1 MITLVY
7 SPYFGPRPYVDL
19 AGRGGVLMGVSPVG
33 TVGLLDALE
42 LHFGNKGT
50 EPESLGR
57 LIAYVQAMRQA
68 IADDPTLFFTESFRG
83 DEIGTAKVILSWRD
97 ALLMA
102 LWNPEEASTE
112 KLRGLSSIENHFHC
126 SGTADRWRALLA
138 RVSEA
143 SLVVPGNISIECRT
157 SAETLEP
164 CVRKVLETLK
174 EKGMPVSFYEA
185 ASGAAPEGTALRV
198 VQDALL
204 KGVDVADGTKMEL
217 PDDGTF
223 RHVTFKFGYDATRW
237 AALSAQKWRD
247 PDTLLVNSRT
257 SEMNGSLRVLGQ
269 PTLRSDI
276 EGAPQ
281 SAQLF
286 LLGLSLFRK
295 PVDVQ
300 RLLSYLRVSPN
311 PIGKLHLKKTNREG
325 EPYFKALNRE
335 LTDILLKKGGFDG
348 WNEAIDGAVY
358 DREGAT
364 LNPAD
369 RNKVLRL
376 FRMWE
381 KAEPDGSVPKEALQS
396 WLKQMR
402 LWANGLAQVIP
413 DDPGYTSLVSNCE
426 AMEMLLEGAPERV
439 DADCISRWAEGI
451 FSTITMTADIAES
464 GAGEAVPDIR
474 DMMDS
479 PGKVVWLG
487 VCGTDAATYPYPFL
501 STKECRLLHLPSR
514 EQFSAASHG
523 SLVESIAQVKESL
536 VLVSFGCENGV
547 ELAEH
552 PVITELAA
560 RFSIP
565 VLAEDELQTEEAV
578 ETFPVNNTDV
588 AQNEYRVDPDLFK
601 GLDKRV
607 DEGGMKPARESFSS
621 LDTLIQRPFDYVMQY
636 LLQFESYGEQQLS
649 DLAIVKGNVAH
660 LYVHNLVENGGRNL
674 DTMERLH
681 AETFEEGALKA
692 AEMTGAMLLT
702 RENGLEWGKFKTN
715 LRISVDSLLKL
726 IRLNDYRIVGSEK
739 EIKANLPV
747 IGPFIGYIDLLL
759 KDRDGKFVI
768 FDFKWNESSTYKKKM
783 EIRDIMQLILY
794 KEALLS
800 CNPGEEVSV
809 YGYWL
814 LPQYTFLTESDSVHG
829 DNVIPYHTDP
839 AERATMKNLFTQV
852 KNSYAFRMDQ
862 IRSGIIEEG
871 EMMPL
876 ADLQYY
882 NEQDVR
888 NLYPLRGAYKHEDL
902 KERPYGNDNI
912 TLKGGLE

>member
-33 TVGLLDALE
+33 TMGLLDALE

-68 IADDPTLFFTESFRG
+68 IADDPTLFFAESFRG
-83 DEIGTAKVILSWRD
+83 DEIGTAKIILSWRD
-97 ALLMA
+97 VLLMA

-112 KLRGLSSIENHFHC
+112 KLRGLSAIEKHFHC
-126 SGTADRWRALLA
+126 SGIADRWRALLA
-138 RVSEA
+138 RVSEVPMA
-143 SLVVPGNISIECRT
+143 VPGSLAIECRT

-174 EKGMPVSFYEA
+174 EKGMSVSFYEA
-185 ASGAAPEGTALRV
+185 TAGTASEGTALRL
-198 VQDALL
+198 VQDALV
-204 KGVDVADGTKMEL
+204 KGVDVADGEKMTL
-217 PDDGTF
+217 PDDGSF
-223 RHVTFKFGYDATRW
+223 RHVVFKFGYDAARW
-237 AALSAQKWRD
+237 AALSAREWRD
-247 PDTLLVNSRT
+247 RDTLLVNART

-311 PIGKLHLKKTNREG
+311 PIGKLHLKKANRAG

-335 LTDILLKKGGFDG
+335 LTDILLEKGGFDG
-348 WNEAIDGAVY
+348 WNEAIDGAIY
-358 DREGAT
+358 DKEGAE
-364 LNPAD
+364 LKPAD
-369 RNKVLRL
+369 RNRIHRL

-413 DDPGYTSLVSNCE
+413 DDPGYASLVSNCE

-439 DADCISRWAEGI
+439 DAECISRWAEGI

-474 DMMDS
+474 DTMDS

-487 VCGTDAATYPYPFL
+487 VCGADVATYPYPFL
-501 STKECRLLHLPSR
+501 STRECRLLNLPSR
-514 EQFSAASHG
+514 EKFSAAAHR
-523 SLVESIAQVKESL
+523 SLVESIARVRESL
-536 VLVSFGCENGV
+536 TLVSFGSENGA

-552 PVITELAA
+552 PVITELSA
-560 RFSIP
+560 RFNLP
-565 VLAEDELQTEEAV
+565 ALAEDDLQAGEAV
-578 ETFPVNNTDV
+578 ETFPVNDEDTSREV
-588 AQNEYRVDPDLFK
+588 YRVNPDLFK
-601 GLDKRV
+601 GLDKIAE
-607 DEGGMKPARESFSS
+607 DGGMKLARESFSS

-636 LLQFESYGEQQLS
+636 LLQFDPYDEQQLS

-660 LYVHNLVENGGRNL
+660 LYVHNLVENSGMDL
-674 DTMERLH
+674 EAMEKLH
-681 AETFEEGALKA
+681 AEAIEAGVLAA
-692 AEMTGAMLLT
+692 AEMTGAILLT

-715 LRISVDSLLKL
+715 LRISVDSLLGL
-726 IRLNDYRIVGSEK
+726 IRLNGYRIIGSEK
-739 EIKANLPV
+739 EIKTDLPV
-747 IGPFIGYIDLLL
+747 IGPFIGYVDLLL
-759 KDRDGKFVI
+759 EDHDQKLVV
-768 FDFKWNESSTYKKKM
+768 FDLKWNESTTYKKKM
-783 EIRDIMQLILY
+783 EKRDIMQLILY
-794 KEALLS
+794 KEALRLDT
-800 CNPGEEVSV
+800 GKDVSV

-814 LPQYTFLTESDSVHG
+814 LPQYTFLTESDSVLG
-829 DNVIPYHTDP
+829 DNVIHYNTEP
-839 AERATMKNLFTQV
+839 ENRAAMKDLFEQV
-852 KNSYAFRMDQ
+852 KNSYVFRMDQ
-862 IRSGIIEEG
+862 IRHGIIEEG
-871 EMMPL
+871 ELMPL
-876 ADLQYY
+876 ADLDYFNQ
-882 NEQDVR
+882 QGAR
-888 NLYPLRGAYKHEDL
+888 NLYPLRGAYKNEGL
-902 KERPYGNDNI
+902 KERPYGMDNL